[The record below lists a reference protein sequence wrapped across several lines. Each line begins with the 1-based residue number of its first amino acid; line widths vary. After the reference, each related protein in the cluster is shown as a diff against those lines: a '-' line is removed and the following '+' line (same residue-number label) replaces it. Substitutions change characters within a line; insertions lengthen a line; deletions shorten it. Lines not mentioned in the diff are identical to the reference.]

1 MIRETVEHGNK
12 NSMIA
17 LHPHILERDGKKAF
31 AVLPYEE
38 FLTLQE
44 VVTDYD
50 DLKALREAKVKEGHV
65 PTIPLNEAKKLLGV
79 A

>member
-1 MIRETVEHGNK
+1 MMT
-12 NSMIA
+12 

-44 VVTDYD
+44 VVTDYE
-50 DLKALREAKVKEGHV
+50 DLKALREAKIKEGHL
-65 PTIPLNEAKKLLGV
+65 PTIPFNEAKMLLGV
-79 A
+79 